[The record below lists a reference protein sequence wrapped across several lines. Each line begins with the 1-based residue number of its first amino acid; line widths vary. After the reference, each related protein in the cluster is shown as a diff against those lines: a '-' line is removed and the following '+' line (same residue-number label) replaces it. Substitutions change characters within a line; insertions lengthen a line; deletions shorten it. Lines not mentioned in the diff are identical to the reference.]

1 MGAVDVVVALVAVK
15 EVCFN
20 RAATSNGGGAGA
32 VDFAAFAVGHDA
44 GGDLLVGG
52 ALVVEVAGVF
62 VNFIQKCVAGGDL
75 AELAG
80 GVSPFHEEGAAWIL
94 FSKVLLV
101 VSLLSRGHV
110 QDAWVKF
117 GYGPG
122 AGEVFDGLGDDH
134 GINAAVN
141 DVAHPVDADFGR
153 ANLAGFHEADL
164 LHGGVIAEAIHD
176 FAQRG

>member
-94 FSKVLLV
+94 LFEGV
-101 VSLLSRGHV
+101 VGGEFVEQGGMSRT
-110 QDAWVKF
+110 
-117 GYGPG
+117 PG
-122 AGEVFDGLGDDH
+122 S
-134 GINAAVN
+134 
-141 DVAHPVDADFGR
+141 
-153 ANLAGFHEADL
+153 NLATVQVRARSLTGWVTIMESMP
-164 LHGGVIAEAIHD
+164 
-176 FAQRG
+176 RSMT